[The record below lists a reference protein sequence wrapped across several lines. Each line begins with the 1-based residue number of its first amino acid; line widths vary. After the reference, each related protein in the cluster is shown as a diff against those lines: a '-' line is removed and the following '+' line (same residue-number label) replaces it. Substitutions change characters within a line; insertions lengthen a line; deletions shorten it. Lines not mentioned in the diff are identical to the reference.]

1 MSVRHEEQ
9 HPDSLLLADLER
21 LGEQIPGGFFVYRAE
36 EPQEML
42 FVNRNVLR
50 IFGCD
55 TLEEYKA
62 LTGYTFRGLVHP
74 EDFDSIQSSIDE
86 QIADTANDNL
96 DYVEYRIVR
105 KDGEVRWIDDYG
117 HYTHTDDYGGV
128 YYVFISDITDKR
140 HAQEERFR
148 AELEL
153 EREKR
158 ANEIRSGLLAGISH
172 DIRSPM
178 RTIEEF
184 TRQAKTHLYEPHQLR
199 GDLENVDA
207 AGQRLER
214 LVDSL
219 LDMSSAEFGR
229 SDVRPEPCSLAAQAR
244 DAIDLF
250 RARAGAKNLTLSEA
264 LDLPEENVLADA
276 QRLRTVLCNLI
287 SNAVSFTPEGGS
299 VKVSASR
306 RQESDAGYAQFEF
319 TVSDTGV
326 GMSEEFLRRVYDALE
341 NGSADIGG
349 GHGLAVAKKLLA
361 TMGGSM
367 TIRSRAGQGTS
378 VTVSLPLQLAAH
390 NRRVQFESVFDL
402 FSLFGNGD
410 PVYLFDFHTQTARFS
425 PALLETLGTPDAQSS
440 GANGIYFWADHIHPD
455 DRERFMRTIWDAN
468 ELRRIS
474 FDLKCR
480 MRVRGVYYPVR
491 FLGGVTKDADGHPDF
506 LGLIM
511 KNDGLSDLTD
521 PVTGLPSRHRFL
533 LALQEGAKSILL
545 LRVGRLEKV
554 NADYGYSRGNE
565 VLRRVAQ
572 CLRDAVGGS
581 GTVYRLD
588 GAAFA
593 VLSDRLGQA
602 EIQELYENLRDA
614 LYRVIETDGVTHR
627 LLASG
632 GLLLR
637 AEKPSLNEQEVCDC
651 LARACA
657 ESEQNRQGELVVFCE
672 AGAKKPAEL
681 AVTREI
687 RRCMAKDFEHFFLL
701 YQPVYDRDTGRPVGA
716 EALLRWKHAQYGE
729 LTPARFLA
737 DVEWESRFR
746 ELGCWVLRGAM
757 MDGRLFLNAD
767 PDFTVCVNLS
777 PGQITDACFAETAAE
792 LAAQAGFPLDRLCLE
807 LHGDCRRLPTEQLRR
822 FAAPLRALGVR
833 IGIDDYGSGDA
844 WFDALRSMDFDYV
857 KFSSEF
863 ARSAAKDETGLSAV
877 RYLAELARAHHAE
890 VYVKAIESEAM
901 ADALRG
907 LPVRGVQGRCFSDCL
922 YFDDVLDLIE
932 ARKTTV

>member
-140 HAQEERFR
+140 HAQEEHFR
-148 AELEL
+148 AEL

-306 RQESDAGYAQFEF
+306 RQESDSRSPTPAWACRRSFCSGY
-319 TVSDTGV
+319 TT
-326 GMSEEFLRRVYDALE
+326 RWR
-341 NGSADIGG
+341 
-349 GHGLAVAKKLLA
+349 
-361 TMGGSM
+361 T
-367 TIRSRAGQGTS
+367 
-378 VTVSLPLQLAAH
+378 
-390 NRRVQFESVFDL
+390 
-402 FSLFGNGD
+402 
-410 PVYLFDFHTQTARFS
+410 TAR
-425 PALLETLGTPDAQSS
+425 
-440 GANGIYFWADHIHPD
+440 I
-455 DRERFMRTIWDAN
+455 
-468 ELRRIS
+468 
-474 FDLKCR
+474 
-480 MRVRGVYYPVR
+480 
-491 FLGGVTKDADGHPDF
+491 
-506 LGLIM
+506 
-511 KNDGLSDLTD
+511 
-521 PVTGLPSRHRFL
+521 
-533 LALQEGAKSILL
+533 
-545 LRVGRLEKV
+545 
-554 NADYGYSRGNE
+554 
-565 VLRRVAQ
+565 
-572 CLRDAVGGS
+572 
-581 GTVYRLD
+581 
-588 GAAFA
+588 
-593 VLSDRLGQA
+593 
-602 EIQELYENLRDA
+602 
-614 LYRVIETDGVTHR
+614 
-627 LLASG
+627 
-632 GLLLR
+632 
-637 AEKPSLNEQEVCDC
+637 
-651 LARACA
+651 
-657 ESEQNRQGELVVFCE
+657 
-672 AGAKKPAEL
+672 
-681 AVTREI
+681 
-687 RRCMAKDFEHFFLL
+687 
-701 YQPVYDRDTGRPVGA
+701 
-716 EALLRWKHAQYGE
+716 
-729 LTPARFLA
+729 
-737 DVEWESRFR
+737 
-746 ELGCWVLRGAM
+746 
-757 MDGRLFLNAD
+757 
-767 PDFTVCVNLS
+767 
-777 PGQITDACFAETAAE
+777 
-792 LAAQAGFPLDRLCLE
+792 
-807 LHGDCRRLPTEQLRR
+807 
-822 FAAPLRALGVR
+822 
-833 IGIDDYGSGDA
+833 
-844 WFDALRSMDFDYV
+844 
-857 KFSSEF
+857 
-863 ARSAAKDETGLSAV
+863 SAAATASPWRKSCSQPWA
-877 RYLAELARAHHAE
+877 
-890 VYVKAIESEAM
+890 
-901 ADALRG
+901 AL
-907 LPVRGVQGRCFSDCL
+907 
-922 YFDDVLDLIE
+922 
-932 ARKTTV
+932 

>member
-140 HAQEERFR
+140 HAQEEHFR

-306 RQESDAGYAQFEF
+306 RQESDSRSPTPAWACRRSFCSGY
-319 TVSDTGV
+319 TT
-326 GMSEEFLRRVYDALE
+326 RWR
-341 NGSADIGG
+341 
-349 GHGLAVAKKLLA
+349 
-361 TMGGSM
+361 T
-367 TIRSRAGQGTS
+367 
-378 VTVSLPLQLAAH
+378 
-390 NRRVQFESVFDL
+390 
-402 FSLFGNGD
+402 
-410 PVYLFDFHTQTARFS
+410 TAR
-425 PALLETLGTPDAQSS
+425 
-440 GANGIYFWADHIHPD
+440 I
-455 DRERFMRTIWDAN
+455 
-468 ELRRIS
+468 
-474 FDLKCR
+474 
-480 MRVRGVYYPVR
+480 
-491 FLGGVTKDADGHPDF
+491 
-506 LGLIM
+506 
-511 KNDGLSDLTD
+511 
-521 PVTGLPSRHRFL
+521 
-533 LALQEGAKSILL
+533 
-545 LRVGRLEKV
+545 
-554 NADYGYSRGNE
+554 
-565 VLRRVAQ
+565 
-572 CLRDAVGGS
+572 
-581 GTVYRLD
+581 
-588 GAAFA
+588 
-593 VLSDRLGQA
+593 
-602 EIQELYENLRDA
+602 
-614 LYRVIETDGVTHR
+614 
-627 LLASG
+627 
-632 GLLLR
+632 
-637 AEKPSLNEQEVCDC
+637 
-651 LARACA
+651 
-657 ESEQNRQGELVVFCE
+657 
-672 AGAKKPAEL
+672 
-681 AVTREI
+681 
-687 RRCMAKDFEHFFLL
+687 
-701 YQPVYDRDTGRPVGA
+701 
-716 EALLRWKHAQYGE
+716 
-729 LTPARFLA
+729 
-737 DVEWESRFR
+737 
-746 ELGCWVLRGAM
+746 
-757 MDGRLFLNAD
+757 
-767 PDFTVCVNLS
+767 
-777 PGQITDACFAETAAE
+777 
-792 LAAQAGFPLDRLCLE
+792 
-807 LHGDCRRLPTEQLRR
+807 
-822 FAAPLRALGVR
+822 
-833 IGIDDYGSGDA
+833 
-844 WFDALRSMDFDYV
+844 
-857 KFSSEF
+857 
-863 ARSAAKDETGLSAV
+863 SAAATASPWRKSCSQPWA
-877 RYLAELARAHHAE
+877 
-890 VYVKAIESEAM
+890 
-901 ADALRG
+901 AL
-907 LPVRGVQGRCFSDCL
+907 
-922 YFDDVLDLIE
+922 
-932 ARKTTV
+932 

>member
-1 MSVRHEEQ
+1 
-9 HPDSLLLADLER
+9 
-21 LGEQIPGGFFVYRAE
+21 
-36 EPQEML
+36 
-42 FVNRNVLR
+42 
-50 IFGCD
+50 
-55 TLEEYKA
+55 
-62 LTGYTFRGLVHP
+62 
-74 EDFDSIQSSIDE
+74 
-86 QIADTANDNL
+86 
-96 DYVEYRIVR
+96 
-105 KDGEVRWIDDYG
+105 
-117 HYTHTDDYGGV
+117 
-128 YYVFISDITDKR
+128 
-140 HAQEERFR
+140 
-148 AELEL
+148 
-153 EREKR
+153 
-158 ANEIRSGLLAGISH
+158 
-172 DIRSPM
+172 
-178 RTIEEF
+178 
-184 TRQAKTHLYEPHQLR
+184 
-199 GDLENVDA
+199 
-207 AGQRLER
+207 
-214 LVDSL
+214 
-219 LDMSSAEFGR
+219 
-229 SDVRPEPCSLAAQAR
+229 
-244 DAIDLF
+244 
-250 RARAGAKNLTLSEA
+250 
-264 LDLPEENVLADA
+264 
-276 QRLRTVLCNLI
+276 
-287 SNAVSFTPEGGS
+287 
-299 VKVSASR
+299 
-306 RQESDAGYAQFEF
+306 
-319 TVSDTGV
+319 
-326 GMSEEFLRRVYDALE
+326 
-341 NGSADIGG
+341 
-349 GHGLAVAKKLLA
+349 
-361 TMGGSM
+361 M
-367 TIRSRAGQGTS
+367 TIRSREGQGTS

-402 FSLFGNGD
+402 FSLFGSGD

-425 PALLETLGTPDAQSS
+425 PALLETLDTPDAQSS
-440 GANGIYFWADHIHPD
+440 GANGIYFWADYIHPD

-468 ELRRIS
+468 ELRQVS

-480 MRVRGVYYPVR
+480 MRVRGAYYPVR
-491 FLGGVTKDADGHPDF
+491 FLGGVTKDAEGHPDF

-511 KNDGLSDLTD
+511 KNDGLTDLTD
-521 PVTGLPSRHRFL
+521 PVTGLSPRHRFL
-533 LALQEGAKSILL
+533 LALQKGAKSILL

-565 VLRRVAQ
+565 ALRSVAQ
-572 CLRDAVGGS
+572 YLRDAVGGS

-588 GAAFA
+588 GAKFA

-602 EIQELYENLRDA
+602 EIQELYDGLRDA
-614 LYRVIETDGVTHR
+614 LYRSIETDGVTHR

-637 AEKPSLNEQEVCDC
+637 AEKPMLNEQEVCDC

-657 ESEQNRQGELVVFCE
+657 ESEQQRQGELAVLRE

-701 YQPVYDRDTGRPVGA
+701 YQPVYDRDTGRPIGA

-737 DVEWESRFR
+737 DIEQESRFR
-746 ELGCWVLRGAM
+746 ELGCWILRSAM

-777 PGQITDACFAETAAE
+777 PGQVTDACFAETAAE

-807 LHGDCRRLPTEQLRR
+807 LRGDCRRLPTEQLRR

-863 ARSAAKDETGLSAV
+863 ARNAAKDETGLSAV

-901 ADALRG
+901 ADALRV
-907 LPVRGVQGRCFSDCL
+907 LPIRGVQGSCFSDAV

>member
-1 MSVRHEEQ
+1 MTDTILWTIAVVTLLGLVLALVLYLVARRFRVEEDPRIDEVEKAMPGANCGGCGFAGCRAFAESAVKAPNLDSHFCPVGGNDTMARVAAILGYEVKAKAPMVAVVRCNGSCEARPKVNEY
-9 HPDSLLLADLER
+9 DGFASCYVKSLLYTGDTGCA
-21 LGEQIPGGFFVYRAE
+21 
-36 EPQEML
+36 
-42 FVNRNVLR
+42 
-50 IFGCD
+50 FGCLGCGD
-55 TLEEYKA
+55 CVAACQFGA
-62 LTGYTFRGLVHP
+62 L
-74 EDFDSIQSSIDE
+74 
-86 QIADTANDNL
+86 
-96 DYVEYRIVR
+96 
-105 KDGEVRWIDDYG
+105 
-117 HYTHTDDYGGV
+117 
-128 YYVFISDITDKR
+128 
-140 HAQEERFR
+140 
-148 AELEL
+148 
-153 EREKR
+153 
-158 ANEIRSGLLAGISH
+158 
-172 DIRSPM
+172 
-178 RTIEEF
+178 
-184 TRQAKTHLYEPHQLR
+184 
-199 GDLENVDA
+199 
-207 AGQRLER
+207 
-214 LVDSL
+214 
-219 LDMSSAEFGR
+219 
-229 SDVRPEPCSLAAQAR
+229 
-244 DAIDLF
+244 
-250 RARAGAKNLTLSEA
+250 
-264 LDLPEENVLADA
+264 
-276 QRLRTVLCNLI
+276 
-287 SNAVSFTPEGGS
+287 
-299 VKVSASR
+299 
-306 RQESDAGYAQFEF
+306 
-319 TVSDTGV
+319 
-326 GMSEEFLRRVYDALE
+326 
-341 NGSADIGG
+341 
-349 GHGLAVAKKLLA
+349 
-361 TMGGSM
+361 SM
-367 TIRSRAGQGTS
+367 
-378 VTVSLPLQLAAH
+378 
-390 NRRVQFESVFDL
+390 
-402 FSLFGNGD
+402 
-410 PVYLFDFHTQTARFS
+410 
-425 PALLETLGTPDAQSS
+425 
-440 GANGIYFWADHIHPD
+440 
-455 DRERFMRTIWDAN
+455 
-468 ELRRIS
+468 
-474 FDLKCR
+474 
-480 MRVRGVYYPVR
+480 
-491 FLGGVTKDADGHPDF
+491 
-506 LGLIM
+506 
-511 KNDGLSDLTD
+511 D

-533 LALQEGAKSILL
+533 LARQEGAKSILL

-746 ELGCWVLRGAM
+746 ELGYWVLRGAM

-807 LHGDCRRLPTEQLRR
+807 LRGDCRRLPTEQLRR

-907 LPVRGVQGRCFSDCL
+907 LPVRGVQCRCFSDAV